1 MLTSIPEL
9 SELLVGAWMAKDP
22 RYESS
27 TVGDLMRRQHL
38 VQALYETRCAPLQ
51 RCVGFMVLFH
61 AMANRSPTWRVASAG
76 VLGYDLSRTQ
86 SILRVA
92 TTACPTG
99 GSEVRERMVAL
110 EAWSDERWAALVIQ
124 RLVRWRRR
132 AARKR
137 ATRRHS
143 SMF

>member
-1 MLTSIPEL
+1 MLFYHLGKAVQDFWRLPLWLGQL
-9 SELLVGAWMAKDP
+9 S
-22 RYESS
+22 
-27 TVGDLMRRQHL
+27 
-38 VQALYETRCAPLQ
+38 
-51 RCVGFMVLFH
+51 
-61 AMANRSPTWRVASAG
+61 
-76 VLGYDLSRTQ
+76 YDMSRTH
-86 SILRVA
+86 SIMRVA

-137 ATRRHS
+137 AMRRHS

>member
-1 MLTSIPEL
+1 M
-9 SELLVGAWMAKDP
+9 
-22 RYESS
+22 
-27 TVGDLMRRQHL
+27 
-38 VQALYETRCAPLQ
+38 APL
-51 RCVGFMVLFH
+51 RVL
-61 AMANRSPTWRVASAG
+61 G
-76 VLGYDLSRTQ
+76 VLASERVELETLLLAKQ

-137 ATRRHS
+137 AMRRHS
-143 SMF
+143 SVF

>member
-1 MLTSIPEL
+1 
-9 SELLVGAWMAKDP
+9 
-22 RYESS
+22 
-27 TVGDLMRRQHL
+27 
-38 VQALYETRCAPLQ
+38 
-51 RCVGFMVLFH
+51 MVLFH
-61 AMANRSPTWRVASAG
+61 AMAKSVADFWRVTSAG

-137 ATRRHS
+137 AMSGATVARPRPDTVAS
-143 SMF
+143 SSSRSWS

>member
-1 MLTSIPEL
+1 MAPAYYAPGARIACEAGADLI
-9 SELLVGAWMAKDP
+9 LVGDSVA
-22 RYESS
+22 
-27 TVGDLMRRQHL
+27 
-38 VQALYETRCAPLQ
+38 
-51 RCVGFMVLFH
+51 MV
-61 AMANRSPTWRVASAG
+61 

-137 ATRRHS
+137 AMRRHS